1 MKAWLPSSQGH
12 LCAWLRKLSHKKC
25 GALDVAELCSDVVLA
40 GMAWNPRD
48 GGAGVKELGHWGH
61 RLQGAVVLVLERD
74 SYQRA
79 GRIPLLSVWFPI
91 FLASILLL

>member
-1 MKAWLPSSQGH
+1 MAK
-12 LCAWLRKLSHKKC
+12 
-25 GALDVAELCSDVVLA
+25 LCSDVVLA

-74 SYQRA
+74 SYQSRTNST
-79 GRIPLLSVWFPI
+79 PECLVSYLSGQYPSAVTLCTMLRCKPGGLFRPEPS
-91 FLASILLL
+91 LRR